1 MLQDLSLNG
10 LKHYYKHYNAT
21 LLDRRDRVEIPITL
35 IIGNPKQ
42 PTIFV
47 CELVD
52 GEYQMTPFQ
61 GNDLIVSPAFPQ
73 LNLTA
78 QQIFDSVC

>member
-1 MLQDLSLNG
+1 MG
-10 LKHYYKHYNAT
+10 
-21 LLDRRDRVEIPITL
+21 IPEYWIADYAAL
-35 IIGNPKQ
+35 GARKFIGNPKQ

-52 GEYQMTPFQ
+52 GEYQMTAFQ
-61 GNDLIVSPAFPQ
+61 GNTAISSPIFPQ

-78 QQIFDSVC
+78 QQIFNAAN